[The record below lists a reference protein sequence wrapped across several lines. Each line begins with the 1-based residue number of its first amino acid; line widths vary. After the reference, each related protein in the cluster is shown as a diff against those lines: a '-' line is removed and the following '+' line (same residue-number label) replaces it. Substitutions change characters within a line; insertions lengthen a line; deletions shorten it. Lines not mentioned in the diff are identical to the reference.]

1 MQKIYF
7 VRHGESQAN
16 LLKLFAGQTETP
28 LTSEGK
34 HQAYSAGRSIK
45 KGAIKIDKIVSST
58 LTRAR
63 DSAEIIAEE
72 IGYPI
77 EEIISS
83 FLFLERD
90 YGILENSPR
99 SEFFSS
105 HSYEDLDNVPG
116 VETIEQLHKRAKKA
130 YKFLKSLEEDNIL
143 IVGHSGFFKSLVGVI
158 EGNLL
163 SKEYVSPFG
172 SVINGQVYELL

>member
-28 LTSEGK
+28 LTAEGIN
-34 HQAYSAGRSIK
+34 QAYSAARIIK
-45 KGAIKIDKIVSST
+45 KEALKIDKIVSST

-63 DSAEIIAEE
+63 ESAKIIAGG
-72 IGYPI
+72 IGYPV

-90 YGILENSPR
+90 YGILENSSR
-99 SEFFSS
+99 SEFFAAY
-105 HSYEDLDNVPG
+105 SYQDLDNVPG
-116 VETIEQLHKRAKKA
+116 VETIEQLHHRAAKA
-130 YKFLKSLEEDNIL
+130 YEFLKSFGEDNIL
-143 IVGHSGFFKSLVGVI
+143 IVGHSGFFKALIGVI
-158 EGNLL
+158 EGNQLA
-163 SKEYVSPFG
+163 KEYVSPFG
-172 SVINGQVYELL
+172 SVVNGKIYELL